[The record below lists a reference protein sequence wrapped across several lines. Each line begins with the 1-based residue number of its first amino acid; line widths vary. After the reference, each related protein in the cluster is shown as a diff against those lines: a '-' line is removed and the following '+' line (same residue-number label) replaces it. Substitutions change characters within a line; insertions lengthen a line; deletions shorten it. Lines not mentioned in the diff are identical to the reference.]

1 LAAVLGACLAR
12 RTGGA
17 RRYLP
22 LDVGAD
28 IPLLSKPDKAN
39 VPSGMRG
46 IINTTPSVASRS
58 VLIRLEGLPD
68 LGRTLGGLELSV
80 LVIVAVSHIAR
91 RTRDRLETVSP
102 TVAAPAPTTIV
113 MQEEHLVVVPAAAA
127 EPDTKHR
134 RRRAKVLS
142 AA

>member
-1 LAAVLGACLAR
+1 
-12 RTGGA
+12 
-17 RRYLP
+17 
-22 LDVGAD
+22 
-28 IPLLSKPDKAN
+28 
-39 VPSGMRG
+39 MRG

-113 MQEEHLVVVPAAAA
+113 MQEEHLVVAPAAAA
-127 EPDTKHR
+127 APDTKRR